1 MVREGGKCMRCN
13 NKGQAA
19 LWEVVLLLALM
30 LGVFIWIQY
39 KKPSESNK
47 FQDQAKQYQYT
58 YSPGGIRLFDFSC
71 SRKGLLDE
79 SFNRQINSSR

>member
-1 MVREGGKCMRCN
+1 MNR
-13 NKGQAA
+13 KGQAQ

-30 LGVFIWIQY
+30 LGVFIWLQY

-47 FQDQAKQYQYT
+47 FQDQATQYQYT

-71 SRKGLLDE
+71 ARKGLYD
-79 SFNRQINSSR
+79 SYTRNQANSAR